1 MSMYT
6 REDIIRIV
14 EEEGVEFIR
23 LQFTDLGG
31 LLKNVAITAGQL
43 EKALQNRCSF
53 NGAAIDS
60 SVRIEE
66 SDMYLYP
73 DLDTFMIVPWRP
85 QQGKVARFMCDIY
98 RKDHTPFE
106 GDCRLLLKKVLK
118 KADEMGYALEVGPE
132 MEFFVYPTD
141 DYGNVNTDTGELAG
155 YFDLAPLDRGEN
167 VRRDIVMNLED
178 MEIGVESSYHE
189 HAPNQHEIDLTYAD
203 GLSIADAIQT
213 FRLTAKTL
221 AKRHGLHATF
231 MPKPKNGKE
240 GSGMHLNVSLND
252 KNGRNLFG
260 DSADPNGLST
270 LAYHFLGGVIR
281 HLEGMA
287 LITNPLVNSYT
298 RLRPGFDA
306 PIYIAWSC
314 ANRSTAIRIPSAL
327 ARNARLELRSP
338 DSVANPYLVLALVL
352 AAGLDGIEHQIMPP
366 PSVDRNIFAMSQE
379 ELDAYKI
386 RSYPSSLGDAIRA
399 FENDSFVRQ
408 VLGNHVSEKYL
419 KSKKEEWRRYQEYVT
434 DWEIQEYLRKY

>member
-1 MSMYT
+1 MSKYT

-23 LQFTDLGG
+23 LQFTDLCGQ
-31 LLKNVAITAGQL
+31 LKNVAITAGQL
-43 EKALQNRCSF
+43 ERALDNRCSF
-53 NGAAIDS
+53 NGAAIDNF
-60 SVRIEE
+60 VRIEE

-85 QQGKVARFMCDIY
+85 QQGKVARFMCNIY
-98 RKDHTPFE
+98 RKDQTPFE
-106 GDCRLLLKKVLK
+106 GDCRYLLKKVLK
-118 KADEMGYALEVGPE
+118 KAEDMGYTLKVGPE

-178 MEIGVESSYHE
+178 MEIEVESSYHE
-189 HAPNQHEIDLTYAD
+189 HAPNQHEIDLTYGDA
-203 GLSIADAIQT
+203 LAIADSIQT

-240 GSGMHLNVSLND
+240 GSGMHLNLSLND
-252 KNGRNLFG
+252 KNGINLFG
-260 DSADPNGLST
+260 DSSDPNGLSP
-270 LAYHFLGGVIR
+270 LAYLFLGGVIR

-287 LITNPLVNSYT
+287 LVTNPLINSYT
-298 RLRPGFDA
+298 RLQPGFDA

-314 ANRSTAIRIPSAL
+314 SNRSTAIRIPSAL
-327 ARNARLELRSP
+327 PQHARMELRSP
-338 DSVANPYLVLALVL
+338 DSVANPYLVLALIL
-352 AAGLDGIEHQIMPP
+352 AAGLEGIEKQIMPP
-366 PSVDRNIFAMSQE
+366 VSVDRNIFAMSQE

-386 RSYPSSLGDAIRA
+386 RSYPGSLGEAIRA
-399 FENDSFVRQ
+399 FEEDSFIQ
-408 VLGNHVSEKYL
+408 QTLGSHMTDKYA
-419 KSKKEEWRRYQEYVT
+419 KTKKEEWRRYQEYVT
-434 DWEIQEYLRKY
+434 DWEIQEYLRKF